1 MTLVTLEALLSN
13 WINLEQSLWRQ
24 QSSPAKQGLHTR
36 DPFSPTWINL
46 EQSLWRQQ
54 SSPAEQGLHTR
65 DSFTDLEQSFIF
77 QSIQE
82 QTGTDQFYPEV

>member
-13 WINLEQSLWRQ
+13 
-24 QSSPAKQGLHTR
+24 
-36 DPFSPTWINL
+36 WINL